1 MADWNSTIND
11 HMSNTL
17 KVGYSRLRDYRDM
30 DGGFFPQVDI
40 LKDGSSYTVFGT
52 EANSYNNQLDTD
64 IFQIQDNFTMNYGR
78 HQITVGTQSDYR
90 SFSNGFAQNYPGSWV
105 FSSIDDFKF
114 NVLAAKDYMASHGN
128 MTGFDI
134 TKYKPSDFGLT
145 GVVNG
150 GLANSA
156 GTGQTHYLQKYSLM
170 EGFPFAEIDVLQL
183 GFYVQ
188 DKWTPSNRFSLTFG
202 LRVDMP
208 IFMTDLPENPRVA
221 AETYRD
227 GIKVDVSKYP
237 GVHPQFSPR
246 VGFNWKPLE
255 DGSLQLRGGTGL
267 FTGTPPY
274 VWISNQAGNNGVL
287 FGSIDME
294 GEALKNLG
302 FLGSID
308 QNANMYK
315 PAEAAYSRAEIAV
328 TDPDF
333 KYPSL
338 WKSNLALD

>member
-1 MADWNSTIND
+1 
-11 HMSNTL
+11 
-17 KVGYSRLRDYRDM
+17 M
-30 DGGFFPQVDI
+30 DGGFFLQVDI

-128 MTGFDI
+128 MTDFDI
-134 TKYKPSDFGLT
+134 TKYDPSQFGLK

-237 GVHPQFSPR
+237 GVHPAVLAAR
-246 VGFNWKPLE
+246 G
-255 DGSLQLRGGTGL
+255 LQLGNRSKTVRCSCVAVRDSSRVRLPMSG
-267 FTGTPPY
+267 FR
-274 VWISNQAGNNGVL
+274 IRQGNNGVL

-302 FLGSID
+302 FLAASIRTPICT
-308 QNANMYK
+308 N
-315 PAEAAYSRAEIAV
+315 PPRRPIPVPRS
-328 TDPDF
+328 P
-333 KYPSL
+333 
-338 WKSNLALD
+338 

>member
-1 MADWNSTIND
+1 
-11 HMSNTL
+11 
-17 KVGYSRLRDYRDM
+17 
-30 DGGFFPQVDI
+30 
-40 LKDGSSYTVFGT
+40 
-52 EANSYNNQLDTD
+52 
-64 IFQIQDNFTMNYGR
+64 
-78 HQITVGTQSDYR
+78 
-90 SFSNGFAQNYPGSWV
+90 
-105 FSSIDDFKF
+105 
-114 NVLAAKDYMASHGN
+114 MASHGN

-287 FGSIDME
+287 SGRS
-294 GEALKNLG
+294 
-302 FLGSID
+302 
-308 QNANMYK
+308 
-315 PAEAAYSRAEIAV
+315 
-328 TDPDF
+328 T
-333 KYPSL
+333 
-338 WKSNLALD
+338 WKARR